1 MLTTERLEAVGI
13 DGQKLALTEAAPCYK
28 PRRALSRQ
36 VRRRERSMHNP
47 EDAAQKKQADARRKR
62 IRRVQL
68 DHEDRDRLRKLAR
81 SRDSPLELEPTPEGL
96 RETAKDSTPRSAKT
110 AGLKLRKLTNT
121 FYERLLH
128 PGYGGV
134 THEELEGVVVKSK
147 FWDMN
152 GISIGGSW
160 TTKTRRLQRY
170 SSRVPGS
177 WPGPC
182 RGIYGRPCGYYCDS
196 DSDVC
201 DERGDPLDSEEPEE
215 EE

>member
-1 MLTTERLEAVGI
+1 
-13 DGQKLALTEAAPCYK
+13 
-28 PRRALSRQ
+28 
-36 VRRRERSMHNP
+36 MHNP

-81 SRDSPLELEPTPEGL
+81 SRDEFKLELEPTPEGL
-96 RETAKDSTPRSAKT
+96 RETAKDSTPRSAKA

-134 THEELEGVVVKSK
+134 THEELEDVVVKSK
-147 FWDMN
+147 AWDMN

-160 TTKTRRLQRY
+160 TTRTRRLQRY
-170 SSRVPGS
+170 GSRIAGS